1 MQNRYG
7 NKDNIQTRLDFNC
20 RKRASVDCI
29 TILAMQRKLFFLL
42 VLHVIY
48 QTIASSSDNPS
59 EPWKHFPTD
68 CGYDYCVEV
77 DFQLVSQTMEDSG
90 MDSDFSDKFLLE
102 AQEGPEEGSDS
113 CTKPDPAATKCLF
126 AKKNVLVQNGRLSL
140 LVPGH
145 FKPNET
151 ITVAQVNLSIVSG
164 FLMEAEHFENY

>member
-1 MQNRYG
+1 M
-7 NKDNIQTRLDFNC
+7 
-20 RKRASVDCI
+20 
-29 TILAMQRKLFFLL
+29 LAMQRKFFSLL
-42 VLHVIY
+42 VVHVIC
-48 QTIASSSDNPS
+48 QTIASSSDSPS

-68 CGYDYCVEV
+68 CDYDYCVEV
-77 DFQLVSQTMEDSG
+77 DFQLVPQTMEGSG

-126 AKKNVLVQNGRLSL
+126 AKKNVYVQNGRLSL

-164 FLMEAEHFENY
+164 FFNGSRVFRKLLIAPRSSSLAHSSSSMESLWSRFRHRR